1 MTQQVSR
8 NTMDGLTTGAAVD
21 SGRSVSA
28 RGMGGAIFAA
38 TLMIIGGCFGML
50 QGIALL
56 AKGSYYVQPANY
68 WINTSASTWG
78 WITLITGLVV
88 LGAGFGV
95 IAGAAWARW
104 LGIVLVSLQAL
115 INFAFIPVQP
125 WWAITLIVVD
135 LWIIHSLFVYR
146 PEGV

>member
-8 NTMDGLTTGAAVD
+8 NRMDGLTTGTTVD
-21 SGRSVSA
+21 SGGTVGA

-38 TLMIIGGCFGML
+38 TLMIISGCFGML

-68 WINTSASTWG
+68 WINTNASTWG
-78 WITLITGLVV
+78 WIMLITGLVV
-88 LGAGFGV
+88 LAAGFGV
-95 IAGAAWARW
+95 ISGAAWARW
-104 LGIVLVSLQAL
+104 IGIVLVSLQAL
-115 INFAFIPVQP
+115 INFVFIPVQP

-146 PEGV
+146 PEEL